1 MTYIQSPLHSPEE
14 NTSAPVPMSNA
25 FGDQEDA
32 NSIPVDAE
40 SEPGIKS
47 DVPSA
52 PQTRL
57 TVNKSRLSASW
68 LPAGAI
74 MRLNL
79 FAELGFFLV
88 LWAAYGFAMQYV
100 SKPVQRLIS
109 LMFSPWAIALVLLIV
124 CLLICRFLAS
134 LVLRCKDLQGMAL
147 ATQHS
152 TDTYDH
158 ADTEEAVLDLLYG
171 AKESITKRLHW
182 ITTLFCA
189 ISSYLIVSLFY

>member
-1 MTYIQSPLHSPEE
+1 MTYIQSPLHSPGTEE
-14 NTSAPVPMSNA
+14 NTSVPMSNA

-32 NSIPVDAE
+32 NSIPVERATG
-40 SEPGIKS
+40 PGVKS
-47 DVPSA
+47 DVPSI

-57 TVNKSRLSASW
+57 KVNKSRLPISW
-68 LPAGAI
+68 MPAGAI

-79 FAELGFFLV
+79 FAELAFFLV

-100 SKPVQRLIS
+100 PKSLQSLIS
-109 LMFSPWAIALVLLIV
+109 LMFSPWVIALVLLVI
-124 CLLICRFLAS
+124 CLIICRFLAS

-152 TDTYDH
+152 TDAYDH

-189 ISSYLIVSLFY
+189 ISSYLVVSLFY

>member
-14 NTSAPVPMSNA
+14 NAPVPMSDA

-32 NSIPVDAE
+32 NSIPVDVG
-40 SEPGIKS
+40 SEPGRS
-47 DVPSA
+47 DAPSA

-57 TVNKSRLSASW
+57 SVNKSRLPISW
-68 LPAGAI
+68 LPAGAV

-100 SKPVQRLIS
+100 SRPVQRLVN
-109 LMFSPWAIALVLLIV
+109 LMFSPWAVALVLLV
-124 CLLICRFLAS
+124 TCLIICRFLAS

-147 ATQHS
+147 ATQQS
-152 TDTYDH
+152 TNTYDH

-189 ISSYLIVSLFY
+189 ISSYLVVSLFY

>member
-1 MTYIQSPLHSPEE
+1 
-14 NTSAPVPMSNA
+14 MSNA
-25 FGDQEDA
+25 FGDQAAAD
-32 NSIPVDAE
+32 SIRVDGEAVN
-40 SEPGIKS
+40 P

-57 TVNKSRLSASW
+57 SVNKSRLRANW

-109 LMFSPWAIALVLLIV
+109 LMFSPWAIALVLLVV
-124 CLLICRFLAS
+124 CLIICRFLAS